1 MMAPRVVPPS
11 EEESDDLER
20 MVEEVTDD
28 DSDGESLADM
38 EGPPGTAHIMTS
50 RIGFE
55 LLTRL
60 GQTTTE
66 RLCASIRLLEECNET
81 WWRRSR

>member
-1 MMAPRVVPPS
+1 MTAPRVVPPS
-11 EEESDDLER
+11 EDESDDLER
-20 MVEEVTDD
+20 IVAEVAEDD
-28 DSDGESLADM
+28 NDGESLVS

-50 RIGFE
+50 RMGFE

-60 GQTTTE
+60 GQMTIE

-81 WWRRSR
+81 SCRRSR